1 MFSNL
6 KGDLFGGL
14 SSAVIAV
21 PVALAFGIVAFA
33 PLGPEFASQG
43 ALACLYGAILTS
55 FFASLFGGTPTQ
67 VTGPTGPM
75 SVMIAAMVTASL
87 HARSISIPIPTSEIF
102 AILCPVFLAVFI
114 AGVFQILLGLSG
126 GGQLIKFIP
135 YPVIA
140 GFMNGV
146 AMIIFFGQVK
156 PFLGLTGQQS
166 FLDVFTG
173 AAVPSWISVLVGSIT
188 ILAVV
193 LVPRYAKG
201 VPGSLVGLAAGLGC
215 FFLIGWAF
223 HPDML
228 TVEGNSLIIGNI
240 PASLP
245 KPDMAFGFMNLIG
258 VLGKREWMEILMAA
272 FTLSMLGSIDSLL
285 TSLVADVVTKTR
297 HNSLRELIG
306 QGIGNMIASVF
317 GALPGAGS
325 TVRTLANIQNGGKTR
340 LSGMICGISV
350 FIMLVFF
357 GKYARYIPYSVLA
370 GILMVVSSRMADR
383 WSFGL
388 IKRKST
394 LRDMAIVVLVA
405 GTTLFVDLMVAVGLG
420 VVITI
425 LLFIKDQISRSVIKN
440 RMLGSNVHSKRVRAR
455 DEMETLEKQGHRII
469 VYQLEGSIFFG
480 TADGLLK
487 EIEKDAGDAEILI
500 LDLRLVKE
508 IDLTGAQLFRQLD
521 NQLKEENKHLIL
533 SYVLNS
539 GGLHE
544 GEFSSFLKDVGV
556 LDQIGDEKLFED
568 TDRALEWAEDLLLQ
582 INGANDYQDTRRVD
596 IEDMSIFQYL
606 SKNEISG
613 VSKFLQ
619 RFNYNA
625 GEVIF
630 KEGDEGNTMFLVSRG
645 CVSILL
651 DIGKGQ
657 RKKRVASFGR
667 GVFFGDMA
675 LLEEKPR
682 SATAIAEEETELY
695 GLAKA
700 DFLQLLEET
709 PKIASKIQL
718 GIARELSG
726 RLRSTSDEVRE
737 LEL

>member
-14 SSAVIAV
+14 SSAIIAL

-43 ALACLYGAILTS
+43 ALACLYGAIFTS

-75 SVMIAAMVTASL
+75 SVMIAAMIASSL
-87 HARSISIPIPTSEIF
+87 HATSVNIPVSDEEIY
-102 AILCPVFLAVFI
+102 AVLCPVFLAVFI
-114 AGVFQILLGLSG
+114 AGIFQVLLGLAR

-156 PFLGLTGQQS
+156 PFLGLTSQQS
-166 FLDVFTG
+166 VLDIFAG
-173 AAVPSWISVLVGSIT
+173 AAIPSWISIVVGSVT
-188 ILAVV
+188 ILAVIV
-193 LVPRYAKG
+193 VPRYIKT
-201 VPGSLVGLAAGLGC
+201 VPGALTGLVAGLGC

-223 HPDML
+223 RPDL
-228 TVEGNSLIIGNI
+228 LAVEGNAFIIGNI
-240 PASLP
+240 PTSLP
-245 KPDMAFGFMNLIG
+245 KPDMALGFISMIDELSRG
-258 VLGKREWMEILMAA
+258 EWMKIIMAG

-285 TSLVADVVTKTR
+285 TSLVADMVTKTR

-306 QGIGNMIASVF
+306 QGVGNMIASVF

-340 LSGMICGISV
+340 MSGMLCGVSI
-350 FIMLVFF
+350 FIVLVFF

-370 GILMVVSSRMADR
+370 GILIVVSSRMADR

-394 LRDMAIVVLVA
+394 LRDMAIVILVA
-405 GTTLFVDLMVAVGLG
+405 GTTLIIDLMVAVALG

-425 LLFIKDQISRSVIKN
+425 IIFIRDQISRSVIKN
-440 RMLGSNVHSKRVRAR
+440 KILGSEIHSKKVRAT
-455 DEMETLEKQGHRII
+455 DEMETLEKRGHRIV

-480 TADGLLK
+480 TADRLFK
-487 EIEKDAGDAEILI
+487 EIEKDAEDADIMI
-500 LDLRLVKE
+500 LDLRLVKD
-508 IDLTGAQLFRQLD
+508 IDITGAQLFRQLD
-521 NQLKEENKHLIL
+521 SQLKEEDKHLVL
-533 SYVLNS
+533 SYVS
-539 GGLHE
+539 KSADPHE
-544 GEFSSFLKDVGV
+544 EKCSLFLKDVGV
-556 LDQIGDEKLFED
+556 LDQIGDAKLFED
-568 TDRALEWAEDLLLQ
+568 TDRALEWAEDLLLEMG
-582 INGANDYQDTRRVD
+582 GANGYYDARRVS
-596 IEDMSIFQYL
+596 IEDMKIFRYL
-606 SKNEISG
+606 SQNEISR
-613 VSKFLQ
+613 VSNLLQ
-619 RFNYNA
+619 RCSYNA

-630 KEGDEGNTMFLVSRG
+630 REGDEGNTMFLVSRG

-657 RKKRVASFGR
+657 RKKRVASFSK

-682 SATAIAEEETELY
+682 SATAIAEEDTEVYRLTRS
-695 GLAKA
+695 

-726 RLRSTSDEVRE
+726 RLRSTSDEVRA

>member
-14 SSAVIAV
+14 SSAIIAL

-43 ALACLYGAILTS
+43 ALACLYGAIFTS

-75 SVMIAAMVTASL
+75 SVMVAAMITASL
-87 HARSISIPIPTSEIF
+87 HAKSIHVPIPASEISV
-102 AILCPVFLAVFI
+102 ILVPVFLAVFI
-114 AGVFQILLGLSG
+114 AGIFQILLGLSR

-156 PFLGLTGQQS
+156 PFLGLRGEQS
-166 FLDVFTG
+166 FFDILSGTAG
-173 AAVPSWISVLVGSIT
+173 PSWVSVVVGVVT

-193 LVPRYAKG
+193 AVPRYVKA
-201 VPGSLVGLAAGLGC
+201 VPGALMGLAVGLGC

-223 HPDML
+223 RPDL
-228 TVEGNSLIIGNI
+228 LIVEGNPFIIGNI
-240 PASLP
+240 PTSMP
-245 KPDMAFGFMNLIG
+245 KPDMALGFMDIIGNLNRG
-258 VLGKREWMEILMAA
+258 EWIKILMAA
-272 FTLSMLGSIDSLL
+272 FTLAMLGSIDSLL

-306 QGIGNMIASVF
+306 QGIGNMVASVF

-340 LSGMICGISV
+340 LSGMICGLSV
-350 FIMLVFF
+350 FVVLVFF

-394 LRDMAIVVLVA
+394 LRDMAIVILVA

-440 RMLGSNVHSKRVRAR
+440 KMLGSDVRSKKVRAS
-455 DEMETLEKQGHRII
+455 DERENLKKQGRRIV

-480 TADGLLK
+480 TADGLLR
-487 EIEKDAGDAEILI
+487 EIEKDARDAEILI

-521 NQLKEENKHLIL
+521 NQLKEENKHLVL
-533 SYVLNS
+533 SYVSNS
-539 GGLHE
+539 GESHE
-544 GEFSSFLKDVGV
+544 GAFSSFLKDVGV

-568 TDRALEWAEDLLLQ
+568 TDRALEWAEDLILKTD
-582 INGANDYQDTRRVD
+582 GANGKPDTRRVN
-596 IEDMSIFQYL
+596 IEDMKIFQYL
-606 SKNEISG
+606 SKDEIAR
-613 VSKFLQ
+613 VSKILKSFT
-619 RFNYNA
+619 YNA

-630 KEGDEGNTMFLVSRG
+630 KEGDQGKTMFLVSRG

-657 RKKRVASFGR
+657 RRKRVASFGK

-682 SATAIAEEETELY
+682 SATAIAEEDTELY
-695 GLAKA
+695 GLSRA
-700 DFLQLLEET
+700 DFLHLLEET
-709 PKIASKIQL
+709 PKIASRIQL
-718 GIARELSG
+718 GIAKELSG